1 MERKVG
7 EIFEFRNEWYK
18 VVDDPENTCR
28 DCAFKSTRGRTCDSD
43 PYRETIGFCSE
54 YGRNDGTTVIFIKAE
69 KPVGLISS
77 ESSNKRKLL
86 LVI

>member
-1 MERKVG
+1 MKREIG
-7 EIFEFRNEWYK
+7 EIFELQNEWYK

-28 DCAFKSTRGRTCDSD
+28 DCAFKSTRGKTCDSD
-43 PYRETIGFCSE
+43 SYREIIGSCSE
-54 YGRNDGTTVIFIKAE
+54 DCRNDGTTVIFIKAE